1 MVASIDAVSAG
12 GIAPLGALSFER
24 TSGAGGVQDAAAG
37 SASAGTFAASLTGA
51 VENLQ
56 QLQSTSNEL
65 AVKAVTGDL
74 ADIHQATIAAAR
86 ASVTLDLVV
95 AVRDRS
101 VAAFNDI
108 MRMQA

>member
-1 MVASIDAVSAG
+1 MTSPIDAVSAAG
-12 GIAPLGALSFER
+12 VAPLSSLSFE
-24 TSGAGGVQDAAAG
+24 TGADAAGATG
-37 SASAGTFAASLTGA
+37 SAGAFATSLTGA
-51 VENLQ
+51 VEGLQ

-74 ADIHQATIAAAR
+74 QDIHQAMIASTR
-86 ASVTLDLVV
+86 AGVTLDLVV

-101 VAAFNDI
+101 VSAFNEI

>member
-1 MVASIDAVSAG
+1 MSTPVAAITPGVS
-12 GIAPLGALSFER
+12 PLSALSFEN
-24 TSGAGGVQDAAAG
+24 TPPPAVPGAAAG
-37 SASAGTFAASLTGA
+37 SGTAGSFATTLTSAVDG
-51 VENLQ
+51 LQ

-65 AVKAVTGDL
+65 AVRAVTGNLD
-74 ADIHQATIAAAR
+74 DIHQATIAAAR

>member
-1 MVASIDAVSAG
+1 MSLPIDAVSG
-12 GIAPLGALSFER
+12 VSGLGALSFE
-24 TSGAGGVQDAAAG
+24 TTGVAGGAG
-37 SASAGTFAASLTGA
+37 SADPSTAGAFASSLTGA
-51 VENLQ
+51 MESLQ

-65 AVKAVTGDL
+65 AVNAVTGDL
-74 ADIHQATIAAAR
+74 QDIHQAMIASAR

-95 AVRDRS
+95 AVRDRG

>member
-1 MVASIDAVSAG
+1 MSTPIAPVSAAG
-12 GIAPLGALSFER
+12 VSPLGALSFEP
-24 TSGAGGVQDAAAG
+24 TAPEAG
-37 SASAGTFAASLTGA
+37 SASAGAFATSLTGA

-65 AVKAVTGDL
+65 AVQAVTGDL
-74 ADIHQATIAAAR
+74 QDIHQAMIASAR

>member
-1 MVASIDAVSAG
+1 MTAPVEAVSASG
-12 GIAPLGALSFER
+12 VSPLAALSFE
-24 TSGAGGVQDAAAG
+24 TGPDAPAAP
-37 SASAGTFAASLTGA
+37 ASAGAFATSLTSA

-65 AVKAVTGDL
+65 AVQAVTGDL
-74 ADIHQATIAAAR
+74 QDIHQAMIASTR

-101 VAAFNDI
+101 VSAFNEI

>member
-1 MVASIDAVSAG
+1 MAGPIEGVSPAG
-12 GIAPLGALSFER
+12 VGALTPLSFE
-24 TSGAGGVQDAAAG
+24 TAKTDAAADPAAAG
-37 SASAGTFAASLTGA
+37 SFATSLTSA

-74 ADIHQATIAAAR
+74 QDIHQATIAASR

>member
-1 MVASIDAVSAG
+1 MALPIDAVSAAG
-12 GIAPLGALSFER
+12 PAPLSPLSFEL
-24 TSGAGGVQDAAAG
+24 GADAASNPAAAG
-37 SASAGTFAASLTGA
+37 AFATSLSGA

-74 ADIHQATIAAAR
+74 QDIHQATIASAR

>member
-1 MVASIDAVSAG
+1 MAAIEAVSAAG
-12 GIAPLGALSFER
+12 LTPLSFESEGR
-24 TSGAGGVQDAAAG
+24 ADASTA
-37 SASAGTFAASLTGA
+37 ASAGTFAASLTGA

-65 AVKAVTGDL
+65 AVQAVTGDL
-74 ADIHQATIAAAR
+74 QDIHQATIAATR

-95 AVRDRS
+95 AVRDRG
-101 VAAFNDI
+101 VAAFNEI

>member
-1 MVASIDAVSAG
+1 MAAIDAVSAAG
-12 GIAPLGALSFER
+12 LTPLSFER
-24 TSGAGGVQDAAAG
+24 EGRVDAAAG
-37 SASAGTFAASLTGA
+37 ATAGTFAASLTGA

-65 AVKAVTGDL
+65 AVQAVTGDL
-74 ADIHQATIAAAR
+74 QDIHQATIAATR

-95 AVRDRS
+95 AVRDRG
-101 VAAFNDI
+101 VAAFNEI

>member
-1 MVASIDAVSAG
+1 MSAGIEPVSAAG
-12 GIAPLGALSFER
+12 VTPLAPLSFE
-24 TSGAGGVQDAAAG
+24 SGADGAGASG
-37 SASAGTFAASLTGA
+37 SAGAFATSMTGA

-65 AVKAVTGDL
+65 AVQAVTGDL
-74 ADIHQATIAAAR
+74 QDIHQAMIASTR

-101 VAAFNDI
+101 VSAFNEI

>member
-1 MVASIDAVSAG
+1 MSVEGVGAVG
-12 GIAPLGALSFER
+12 VTPLSSLSFEDGAGAPAAPGVFASSL
-24 TSGAGGVQDAAAG
+24 SGAM
-37 SASAGTFAASLTGA
+37 
-51 VENLQ
+51 ENLQ

-65 AVKAVTGDL
+65 AVQAVTGDL
-74 ADIHQATIAAAR
+74 QDIHQAMIASSR

-101 VAAFNDI
+101 VSAFNEI

>member
-1 MVASIDAVSAG
+1 MSLSVDGVSG
-12 GIAPLGALSFER
+12 VSGLGALSFE
-24 TSGAGGVQDAAAG
+24 TAEVAGGAG
-37 SASAGTFAASLTGA
+37 SADPATAGAFASSLTGA
-51 VENLQ
+51 MENLQ

-65 AVKAVTGDL
+65 AVNAVTGDL
-74 ADIHQATIAAAR
+74 QDIHQAMIASAR

-95 AVRDRS
+95 AVRDRG

>member
-1 MVASIDAVSAG
+1 MSGAIDAVSASG
-12 GIAPLGALSFER
+12 VTPLSALSFE
-24 TSGAGGVQDAAAG
+24 TSPGAEG
-37 SASAGTFAASLTGA
+37 SSSSAGAFATSLTGA

-56 QLQSTSNEL
+56 QLQSTSNGL
-65 AVKAVTGDL
+65 AVQAVTGDL
-74 ADIHQATIAAAR
+74 QDIHQAMIASTR

-101 VAAFNDI
+101 VSAFNEI

>member
-1 MVASIDAVSAG
+1 MSMPIGPVSAVG
-12 GIAPLGALSFER
+12 VSPLPALSFE
-24 TSGAGGVQDAAAG
+24 TGGADATAPASSG
-37 SASAGTFAASLTGA
+37 SFATSLTGA

-65 AVKAVTGDL
+65 AVQAVTGDL
-74 ADIHQATIAAAR
+74 QDIHQAMIASAR

>member
-1 MVASIDAVSAG
+1 MSAGIDAVSAAG
-12 GIAPLGALSFER
+12 VSPLAPLSFENGAD
-24 TSGAGGVQDAAAG
+24 GAGAPGAAG
-37 SASAGTFAASLTGA
+37 AFATSMTGA

-65 AVKAVTGDL
+65 AVQAVTGDL
-74 ADIHQATIAAAR
+74 QDIHQAMIASTR

-101 VAAFNDI
+101 VSAFTEI

>member
-1 MVASIDAVSAG
+1 MTTAVDAISAG
-12 GIAPLGALSFER
+12 GVTPLAPLSFEP
-24 TSGAGGVQDAAAG
+24 AGGSDAPGNPAAAG
-37 SASAGTFAASLTGA
+37 SFATSLTGA

-56 QLQSTSNEL
+56 QLQSSSNEL
-65 AVKAVTGDL
+65 AVQAVTGDL
-74 ADIHQATIAAAR
+74 QDIHQATIAATR

-101 VAAFNDI
+101 VSAFNEI

>member
-1 MVASIDAVSAG
+1 MSTPIGPVSAVG
-12 GIAPLGALSFER
+12 VSPLAALSFEPG
-24 TSGAGGVQDAAAG
+24 GADAA
-37 SASAGTFAASLTGA
+37 SPASAGSFATSLTGA

-65 AVKAVTGDL
+65 AVQAVTGDL
-74 ADIHQATIAAAR
+74 QDIHQAMIASAR

>member
-1 MVASIDAVSAG
+1 MAGPIEAISASGAG
-12 GIAPLGALSFER
+12 SLTPLSFE
-24 TSGAGGVQDAAAG
+24 TAGTDAAADP
-37 SASAGTFAASLTGA
+37 ASAGAFATSLTGA

-74 ADIHQATIAAAR
+74 QDIHQATIAATR
-86 ASVTLDLVV
+86 AAVTLDLVV

>member
-1 MVASIDAVSAG
+1 MSVEGIGAVGVS
-12 GIAPLGALSFER
+12 PLSSLSFEDGAGAPGASG
-24 TSGAGGVQDAAAG
+24 TPGVFASSLSGAM
-37 SASAGTFAASLTGA
+37 
-51 VENLQ
+51 ENLQ

-65 AVKAVTGDL
+65 AVQAVTGDL
-74 ADIHQATIAAAR
+74 QDIHQAMIASSR

-101 VAAFNDI
+101 VSAFNEI

>member
-1 MVASIDAVSAG
+1 MSTPIDAISATGVS
-12 GIAPLGALSFER
+12 PLGALSFESGSD
-24 TSGAGGVQDAAAG
+24 TAGSSTGAGA
-37 SASAGTFAASLTGA
+37 FATSLSGA

-65 AVKAVTGDL
+65 AVQAVTGDL
-74 ADIHQATIAAAR
+74 QDIHQAMIASAR
-86 ASVTLDLVV
+86 AGVTLDLVV

-101 VAAFNDI
+101 VSAFNEI

>member
-1 MVASIDAVSAG
+1 MSGPIDAVSAA
-12 GIAPLGALSFER
+12 GIAPLSALSFEGGPDAP
-24 TSGAGGVQDAAAG
+24 GAP
-37 SASAGTFAASLTGA
+37 ASAGAFATSLTGA
-51 VENLQ
+51 VESLQ

-65 AVKAVTGDL
+65 AVQAVTGDL
-74 ADIHQATIAAAR
+74 QDIHQAMIASTR

-101 VAAFNDI
+101 VSAFNEI